1 MIREDSYVPVFPET
15 DVIPRKFDGLLGWS
29 AGWRCVVDPN
39 EKPITLDSNLSLNPS
54 ATMVTVQFGDSLS
67 EIAQEHGCTV
77 KELAELNH
85 LRNTSLIFPG
95 QVLKLPV
102 RQYSMNQT
110 EIASLAAQADISC
123 TLSFAFEDLIEKPL
137 QKLKVRIES
146 AAGEVFESVTDE
158 LGNIQ
163 DYIMAKAVEIRV
175 FVHGAHGVK
184 EVAKF
189 TPSEGKNDIRLTS
202 PKVRVKGVT
211 EPIKDR
217 AGRIDL
223 DIHPVN
229 TVVSGRDSQGYPVIQ
244 LNHTC
249 PNRYDL
255 QLGRN
260 MAYWDQI
267 IIASERSGIIPQ
279 SIAAVINAESAQI
292 KGVWNKDSVAI
303 SRERTNAAKV
313 LIEQQGESAGGIVI
327 YASSAAGMTQFLN
340 ATWLDETFREG
351 TYLHEKARERGVL
364 ADKPK
369 RDALNNI
376 DYHPKTHQQ
385 IILPMFEIA
394 PDSWWT
400 KQQIIDNRL
409 LRGRTPYPLHATK
422 ALQAWLNLRF
432 EPEFII
438 MAAVDYG
445 LYNLAKLQAAG
456 YSVDTLNDAEK
467 AKIFYLT
474 HHLGLGDAKRF
485 IRKTITEENA
495 HTLLV
500 AQVGAKRT
508 ARLANLPENGG
519 SYIKGH
525 RAWLCEYIDNNI
537 NLEMFYCP
545 KIEFTEKQK
554 SGGLGIVIE
563 KIKGDA
569 K

>member
-1 MIREDSYVPVFPET
+1 MAREDNYVTIFPEA
-15 DVIPRKFDGLLGWS
+15 DVTPRKFDGLLGWS
-29 AGWRCVVDPN
+29 AAWRCVVDPQ
-39 EKPITLDSNLSLNPS
+39 EKPLTLDSTVSLNPS
-54 ATMVTVQFGDSLS
+54 ATEVTVQPGDSLS
-67 EIAQEHGCTV
+67 EIAQEHDCTV
-77 KELAELNH
+77 KELAKLNH
-85 LRNTSLIFPG
+85 LRNPSLIFPG

-102 RQYSMNQT
+102 RQYRMNQT
-110 EIASLAAQADISC
+110 EIDSLAAQADTSC

-137 QKLKVRIES
+137 QKFKVRIES
-146 AAGEVFESVTDE
+146 AAGDVLESVTDE
-158 LGNIQ
+158 LGRIQ
-163 DYIMAKAVEIRV
+163 DYVMAKVEEIRV
-175 FVHGAHGVK
+175 FVNGVHGIK
-184 EVAKF
+184 EVARF
-189 TPSEGKNDIRLTS
+189 IPSEGKSDIRLTS

-211 EPIKDR
+211 QPIKDR

-223 DIHPVN
+223 DKHPVN
-229 TVVSGRDSQGYPVIQ
+229 TVVSGRDSKGNPVIQ
-244 LNHTC
+244 INHTC

-255 QLGRN
+255 QLGAN
-260 MAYWDQI
+260 LCYWDQI
-267 IIASERSGIIPQ
+267 IAASERSGIIPQ

-303 SRERTNAAKV
+303 SREKTKAAKA
-313 LIEQQGESAGGIVI
+313 LKEQQGESAEGVVV

-351 TYLHEKARERGVL
+351 TYLNEQARVRGVL

-376 DYHPKTHQQ
+376 EYHPKTHQQ

-394 PDSWWT
+394 PDTWWT

-409 LRGRTPYPLHATK
+409 LRGVTPYPPHATK
-422 ALQAWLNLRF
+422 ALQEWLNLRF

-456 YSVDTLNDAEK
+456 YNVESLNDAEK

-485 IRKTITEENA
+485 IRKTITEESA
-495 HTLLV
+495 HKLLV
-500 AQVGAKRT
+500 AQVGGKR
-508 ARLANLPENGG
+508 AAGYANDPKKGG
-519 SYIKGH
+519 NYIKGH
-525 RAWLCEYIDNNI
+525 RTWLSEYIDNNI
-537 NLEMFYCP
+537 KLERFYCP
-545 KIEFTEKQK
+545 KIEFTEKQDADNLE
-554 SGGLGIVIE
+554 SVIQ
-563 KIKGDA
+563 KIKEA

>member
-1 MIREDSYVPVFPET
+1 MAREDHYVPIFPEA
-15 DVIPRKFDGLLGWS
+15 DVMPRKFDGLLGWS
-29 AGWRCVVDPN
+29 ADWRCVVDPQ
-39 EKPITLDSNLSLNPS
+39 EKPLTLDSTVSLNPS
-54 ATMVTVQFGDSLS
+54 ATEVTVQFGDSLS

-102 RQYSMNQT
+102 RQYSLT
-110 EIASLAAQADISC
+110 PAEIASLAAQADITC

-137 QKLKVRIES
+137 QKFKVRIES
-146 AAGEVFESVTDE
+146 AAGDVVESVTDE
-158 LGNIQ
+158 LGKIQ
-163 DYIMAKAVEIRV
+163 DYVMAKAEEIRV
-175 FVHGAHGVK
+175 FVKGAHGVK

-189 TPSEGKNDIRLTS
+189 TPSEGKSDIRLTS

-211 EPIKDR
+211 QPIKDR

-229 TVVSGRDSQGYPVIQ
+229 TVVSGRDSKGNPVIQ

-249 PNRYDL
+249 PNKYDL
-255 QLGRN
+255 QLGPN
-260 MAYWDQI
+260 LDYWDQI
-267 IIASERSGIIPQ
+267 IAASERSGIIPQ

-292 KGVWNKDSVAI
+292 NRVWNKDSVAI
-303 SRERTNAAKV
+303 NREKTKAAKA
-313 LIEQQGESAGGIVI
+313 LKEQQGESAEGVVI
-327 YASSAAGMTQFLN
+327 YNSSAAGMTQFLN

-351 TYLHEKARERGVL
+351 TYLNEQARVRGVL
-364 ADKPK
+364 ADKPA
-369 RDALNNI
+369 RDIFGNI
-376 DYHPKTHQQ
+376 EYHPKTHQH

-394 PDSWWT
+394 PDTWFT

-409 LRGRTPYPLHATK
+409 LRGITPYPPHATK
-422 ALQAWLNLRF
+422 ALQSWLNLRF

-445 LYNLAKLQAAG
+445 LYNLAQLQAAG
-456 YSVDTLNDAEK
+456 YSVDTLNDANK

-485 IRKTITEENA
+485 IRKTITEESA
-495 HTLLV
+495 HKLLV
-500 AQVGAKRT
+500 AQVGAKNAAER
-508 ARLANLPENGG
+508 AFKNSN

-525 RAWLCEYIDNNI
+525 RTWLSDYIDRNI
-537 NLEMFYCP
+537 NLEKFYCP
-545 KIEFTEKQK
+545 KVEFTEKQE
-554 SGGLGIVIE
+554 SDDLEIVIE
-563 KIKGDA
+563 KIKGGEI
-569 K
+569 

>member
-1 MIREDSYVPVFPET
+1 MAREDHYVPIFPEA
-15 DVIPRKFDGLLGWS
+15 DVMPRKFDGLLGWS
-29 AGWRCVVDPN
+29 ADWRCVVDPK
-39 EKPITLDSNLSLNPS
+39 EKPLTLDSTVSLNPS
-54 ATMVTVQFGDSLS
+54 ATEVTVQFGDSLS

-77 KELAELNH
+77 KELAELNL

-102 RQYSMNQT
+102 RQYSLT
-110 EIASLAAQADISC
+110 PAEIASLAAQADTTC

-137 QKLKVRIES
+137 QKFKVRIES
-146 AAGEVFESVTDE
+146 AAGDVVESVTDE
-158 LGNIQ
+158 LGKIQ
-163 DYIMAKAVEIRV
+163 DYVMAKAEEIRV
-175 FVHGAHGVK
+175 FAKGAHGVK

-189 TPSEGKNDIRLTS
+189 TPSEGKSDIRLTS

-211 EPIKDR
+211 QPIKDR

-229 TVVSGRDSQGYPVIQ
+229 TVVSGRDSKGNPVIQ

-249 PNRYDL
+249 PNKYDL
-255 QLGRN
+255 QLGLN
-260 MAYWDQI
+260 LDYWDQI
-267 IIASERSGIIPQ
+267 IAASERSGIIPQ

-303 SRERTNAAKV
+303 SREKTKAAKA
-313 LIEQQGESAGGIVI
+313 LKEQQGESAEGVVI

-351 TYLHEKARERGVL
+351 TYLNEQARARGVL

-369 RDALNNI
+369 LDMLGNVE
-376 DYHPKTHQQ
+376 YHPKTHQK
-385 IILPMFEIA
+385 IILPMFEIT
-394 PDSWWT
+394 PDTWWT
-400 KQQIIDNRL
+400 KEQIIDNRL
-409 LRGRTPYPLHATK
+409 LRGITPYPPHATK

-445 LYNLAKLQAAG
+445 LYNLAQLQTAG

-485 IRKTITEENA
+485 IRKTITEESA
-495 HTLLV
+495 HKLLV
-500 AQVGAKRT
+500 AQIGAKN
-508 ARLANLPENGG
+508 AAAKASENSN
-519 SYIKGH
+519 SYVKGH
-525 RAWLCEYIDNNI
+525 RAWLSKYIDDKI
-537 NLEMFYCP
+537 DLGDFYCP
-545 KIEFTEKQK
+545 KIEFTEKQS
-554 SGGLGIVIE
+554 SGGLEVVIE
-563 KIKGDA
+563 KIKGDTI
-569 K
+569 